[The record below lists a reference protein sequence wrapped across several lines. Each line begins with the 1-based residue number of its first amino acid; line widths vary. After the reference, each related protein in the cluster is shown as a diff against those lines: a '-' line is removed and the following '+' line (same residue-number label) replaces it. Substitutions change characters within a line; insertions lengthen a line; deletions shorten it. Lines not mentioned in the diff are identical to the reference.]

1 VIRRLTLAVALLLA
15 QTVTARAQVAIQLRD
30 VGPGVGADILAR
42 AVASPHT
49 VLPPVS
55 GQRLIRADSSYAR
68 TVIALGST
76 VIVEGTIHGDLLVV
90 GGDLFMHPGGRID
103 GRAIAIGG
111 GVYES
116 MLAHTGSV
124 LAFRDYTYDIE
135 PVAGGFAL
143 SYHPFSISAD
153 TTATLS
159 LPGIKGFG
167 IPTYDRINGLS
178 IGFGPLFRVPN
189 SPIRVEPRLTYRS
202 HLGKLDPSVSAGTL
216 LDRRTALRLNAG
228 RGTYSNDAWIWSD
241 FVNSG
246 EFALVGDDTRNY
258 YRATRADLSVA
269 RLFESAAST
278 LEPYIGAR
286 VERGTSVPRDSVA
299 TSAPWTLLN
308 RRDQDDGRRPNPR
321 INEGAI
327 VSAVAGARYEWTA
340 EGGIIGAAKIDGEV
354 GGFGARSASGVSCAA
369 PASCNASSFGQLTL
383 DGSIAFPTF
392 GLQTLRFDMHAVAT
406 AARQTPRQR
415 YAYVGGPGTISTLE
429 LLEQGGDQLIFLD
442 GRYTIPFSRVVL
454 PLIGSPTVTVREV
467 LAGAA
472 VKRFPTLAQG
482 TGARIAAGFLYFEFL
497 VDPVHGRATKGFG
510 ISIAR

>member
-1 VIRRLTLAVALLLA
+1 VIRRLSLAVALLVA
-15 QTVTARAQVAIQLRD
+15 HTVTARAQVAIQLRD
-30 VGPGVGADILAR
+30 VGPGVGPEILAS
-42 AVASPHT
+42 AVAAPHT

-55 GQRLIRADSSYAR
+55 GQRLIRGDSIYAR

-116 MLAHTGSV
+116 TLAHTGGV
-124 LAFRDYTYDIE
+124 LAFRDFTYDIE

-153 TTATLS
+153 TTATFS
-159 LPGIKGFG
+159 LPGVKGFG

-178 IGFGPLFRVPN
+178 LGFEPLFRVPN
-189 SPIRVEPRLTYRS
+189 SPIRIEPRVTYRS
-202 HLGKLDPSVSAGTL
+202 HLGKLDPSVSAGML

-228 RGTYSNDAWIWSD
+228 RGTYTNDAWIWSD
-241 FVNSG
+241 LVNSG

-269 RLFESAAST
+269 RRFESAAST
-278 LEPYIGAR
+278 LQPYVGAR
-286 VERGTSVPRDSVA
+286 VERGSSLPRDSGA
-299 TSAPWTLLN
+299 TSAPWTLFS
-308 RRDQDDGRRPNPR
+308 RHDPDDARRPNAR
-321 INEGAI
+321 IDEGTI
-327 VSAVAGARYEWTA
+327 VSAVAGARYDWTA
-340 EGGIIGAAKIDGEV
+340 EGGIIGAAKVDGEV
-354 GGFGARSASGVSCAA
+354 GGFSARSASGVSCADA
-369 PASCNASSFGQLTL
+369 GSCHPSSFGQLTL
-383 DGSIAFPTF
+383 DGSITFPTF
-392 GLQTLRFDMHAVAT
+392 GLQALTLDLHVVAT
-406 AARQTPRQR
+406 AASQTPRQR
-415 YAYVGGPGTISTLE
+415 YAYLGGPGTISTLE
-429 LLEQGGDQLIFLD
+429 LLEQGGDQLLFLD

-497 VDPVHGRATKGFG
+497 VDPVHGHATKGFG
-510 ISIAR
+510 VSIAR